1 MHLEAERW
9 KVKATF
15 LDHEVK
21 RLKTIVNVELQ
32 KKASIS
38 GPTTLRQCIKKINIC
53 KNLGCRVMAFNKN
66 NMMMVS
72 VN

>member
-15 LDHEVK
+15 LDSEVK
-21 RLKTIVNVELQ
+21 RLKTIVNAEIQ
-32 KKASIS
+32 NKASTS

-53 KNLGCRVMAFNKN
+53 KNQGCRVMAFNKN